1 MKPSVSQKLW
11 RIQDTMQ
18 FAVSLLAYI
27 YIYVYRLPVSKD
39 DFNVKAIIQSTFGTQ
54 TVANGCN
61 GYIKGGVAPANPG
74 SQWVID

>member
-1 MKPSVSQKLW
+1 MENT
-11 RIQDTMQ
+11 RYD
-18 FAVSLLAYI
+18 AVCSFVAGIYI